1 MMPAV
6 SPKKPYTFHIDS
18 ELAEGLKALKEKH
31 GTAESES
38 IRRAIAAYL
47 REMGVMKT
55 DRKRA
60 TPRKRS

>member
-1 MMPAV
+1 M
-6 SPKKPYTFHIDS
+6 SPKRPYTFHIDP
-18 ELAEGLKALKEKH
+18 ELADGLKALKEKH

-47 REMGVMKT
+47 EQQGVMKT

-60 TPRKRS
+60 GTRKRP